1 VTGHVEGDKGMSN
14 RIRVVAVALAA
25 AVTVAGAAYA
35 QTAQN
40 TPGAPAP
47 GQGMMGR
54 QGEMMMGQDGMKE
67 MMEAHTRMVETC
79 TEMMRTAMHQG
90 GQPNQTPNQ
99 DR

>member
-1 VTGHVEGDKGMSN
+1 MSN
-14 RIRVVAVALAA
+14 RIRVMAIALAA

-47 GQGMMGR
+47 SQGMMGR
-54 QGEMMMGQDGMKE
+54 QGEMMSQSGMKE
-67 MMEAHTRMVETC
+67 MMEAHTRMMETC

-99 DR
+99 GR